1 MLHCMY
7 ITCLVYY
14 TRWTGYLTRLAEK
27 RDAYGALVGQPR
39 GKKQLG
45 RLKCKWKGNSK
56 WTLKKEYNKGARTG
70 LLWVSTCSSG
80 GLIMNC
86 MFQRKA
92 HNVLHSSAT
101 VRHLAVRRR
110 LRPAPLGAP
119 RLAPLRVRQL
129 ELLAPALVPQTHDL

>member
-27 RDAYGALVGQPR
+27 KDAYGALVGKPG
-39 GKKQLG
+39 GKKPLG
-45 RLKCKWKGNSK
+45 RLKCKWKDNSK
-56 WTLKKEYNKGARTG
+56 WTLKKECNEGARTG

-80 GLIMNC
+80 GPVTNC
-86 MFQRKA
+86 RFPRKA

-101 VRHLAVRRR
+101 SKHLAVGRC
-110 LRPAPLGAP
+110 LRPTPLGAP
-119 RLAPLRVRQL
+119 GLAPLRVRQL
-129 ELLAPALVPQTHDL
+129 KLLAPALVPQTHDL